1 MVGSV
6 HLLCQAVVASRSLCS
21 SLENFFPRVKMSTEP
36 GPSGSSAAEG
46 VLEVAHF
53 SPEQLALIDRLIA
66 SRVAPTTGGAGG
78 TGDPLSSTSST
89 SAGEHFL
96 GGG

>member
-1 MVGSV
+1 MVRSV
-6 HLLCQAVVASRSLCS
+6 HLLCQAVVASRLLCS
-21 SLENFFPRVKMSTEP
+21 SGKFLFLCAKMSTEP

-78 TGDPLSSTSST
+78 TGDPPSSTSST